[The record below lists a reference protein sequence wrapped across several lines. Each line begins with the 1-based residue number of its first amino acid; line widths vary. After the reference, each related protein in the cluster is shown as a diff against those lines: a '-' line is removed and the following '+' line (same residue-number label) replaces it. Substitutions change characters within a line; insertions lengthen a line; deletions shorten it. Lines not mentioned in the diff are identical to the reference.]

1 MLYPKFVNFVPE
13 KIGNSSRSSFFLLS
27 MNILNIDFI
36 LVCKRFRVSRD
47 YISIVSYSIGEFI
60 GEWRMT
66 YFCFP
71 TMLIISD
78 LTGLFEQNVNFSRYN
93 KNESQHSISDNSR
106 LDVTLTH
113 PELRLCYW
121 PLFDEGE
128 RDTALIPVGG
138 LYIEITDILQHH
150 QPPTKGKELNF
161 TQPSNI
167 LSTNHK

>member
-1 MLYPKFVNFVPE
+1 MENDLLLFSYDVDNIRFNWIIRTKCEFFLIV
-13 KIGNSSRSSFFLLS
+13 SSFLS
-27 MNILNIDFI
+27 RASVFQW
-36 LVCKRFRVSRD
+36 
-47 YISIVSYSIGEFI
+47 IVRNWTE
-60 GEWRMT
+60 
-66 YFCFP
+66 
-71 TMLIISD
+71 L
-78 LTGLFEQNVNFSRYN
+78 NVNFSKYN

-121 PLFDEGE
+121 TSFDEGE

-167 LSTNHK
+167 LSTNHKLDLNIILITL